1 MSYPQATYPQ
11 HPAQSP
17 YPQAPAQYPAQ
28 VPQQPQAAGWG
39 PGTYGSTAQQPPQAP
54 AQGTVSDFF
63 GQPSSGGGPS
73 FKFNQRPIGTRY
85 SGIVARRITNADIR
99 SQTDPNGLALTY
111 RDGRPKLVMVV
122 PMLTEPGPEFPE
134 GTASWW
140 VKGQARD
147 ELVRA
152 MAEAGAPEGP
162 PEDGAAIEVTLTGHR
177 PIPGRNPQHIYQITY
192 IRPQQAPQAQP
203 APAASAVP
211 VAPVAVPS
219 QPQAGPAPVA
229 QAVPDGLTSE
239 QQALLARLTG
249 GQAA

>member
-1 MSYPQATYPQ
+1 MSYPQVTYPQ
-11 HPAQSP
+11 YPAQSP
-17 YPQAPAQYPAQ
+17 YPQAPQYPAQ
-28 VPQQPQAAGWG
+28 VPQQPQAATGWG
-39 PGTYGSTAQQPPQAP
+39 PGTYGNAAHQPAQAP

-162 PEDGAAIEVTLTGHR
+162 PEEGAAIEVTLTGHR
-177 PIPGRNPQHIYQITY
+177 PVPGRNPQHIYQITY
-192 IRPQQAPQAQP
+192 MRPQQAAV
-203 APAASAVP
+203 PAAAP
-211 VAPVAVPS
+211 VAPATVPS
-219 QPQAGPAPVA
+219 QPQAAPAPAA
-229 QAVPDGLTSE
+229 QAVPDGLTAE